1 MLVDRFNRRIEY
13 LRISLIDKCDLRC
26 TYCIPEGF
34 TDFEHAENYL
44 SFDEIERVVA
54 AFARL
59 GTSRFRLTGGEPLLR
74 KNVVDLVARLSA
86 LDGVEDLS
94 MTTNAT
100 QLARLAEPLKKAGL
114 NRFNISLDSLDAE
127 VVERITGSNS
137 LPKVLEGLKAVK
149 SAGFERTKVNMVPL
163 PGVNTQ
169 DIEDMIRFCM
179 DSGFTLRLIE
189 VMPMGSTG
197 QRLDYVNL
205 QKVIEDAQDKFGLI
219 ESDRIHG
226 GGPARYWETPDGS
239 FSLGF
244 ITPRSQH
251 FCETC
256 NRVRMTADGVLHL
269 CLGQNDSFDLKPY
282 LRSNCSDEE
291 LEEAL
296 RLAIEL
302 KPEKHEFNEKPEQI
316 VRIMAKTGG

>member
-1 MLVDRFNRRIEY
+1 MLIDRFNRRIEY

-34 TDFEHAENYL
+34 TEFEHAENYL
-44 SFDEIERVVA
+44 TFDEIERVVA
-54 AFARL
+54 TFARL

-74 KNVVDLVARLSA
+74 KGVVDLVGRLSA

-94 MTTNAT
+94 MTTNGT
-100 QLARLAEPLKKAGL
+100 QLARLAQPLKDAGL
-114 NRFNISLDSLDAE
+114 NRFNISMDSLDANT
-127 VVERITGSNS
+127 VKQITGSDS
-137 LPKVLEGLKAVK
+137 LPKVLEALKAVK
-149 SAGFERTKVNMVPL
+149 DAGFTRTKVNMVPL

-169 DIEDMIRFCM
+169 DIESMIRFCM
-179 DSGFTLRLIE
+179 EAGFTLRLIE
-189 VMPMGSTG
+189 VMPMGVSG
-197 QRLDYVNL
+197 QRLDYLDL

-219 ESDRIHG
+219 ESKRIHG
-226 GGPARYWETPDGS
+226 GGPARYWETADGE

-282 LRSNCSDEE
+282 LRSDCSDHE

-316 VRIMAKTGG
+316 IRIMAKTGG

>member
-34 TDFEHAENYL
+34 TEFEHAENYL
-44 SFDEIERVVA
+44 TFDEIERVVS

-74 KNVVDLVARLSA
+74 KNVVDLVGRLSVI
-86 LDGVEDLS
+86 DGVEDLS

-100 QLARLAEPLKKAGL
+100 QLTRLAQPLKDAGL
-114 NRFNISLDSLDAE
+114 TRFNISLDSLDSA
-127 VVERITGSNS
+127 VVKKISGSDS
-137 LPKVLEGLKAVK
+137 LPKVLEALEAVK
-149 SAGFERTKVNMVPL
+149 KAGFARTKVNMVPL
-163 PGVNTQ
+163 PGVNLQ
-169 DIEDMIRFCM
+169 DIENMIRFCM
-179 DSGFTLRLIE
+179 ESSFTLRLIE
-189 VMPMGSTG
+189 VMPMGATG
-197 QRLDYVNL
+197 QSLGYVNL
-205 QKVIEDAQDKFGLI
+205 QDEIEKAQAKFGLI
-219 ESDRIHG
+219 ESTRIHG
-226 GGPARYWETPDGS
+226 GGPARYWETADGS

-282 LRSNCSDEE
+282 LRSACSDHE

-296 RLAIEL
+296 RLAIDL

-316 VRIMAKTGG
+316 IRIMAKTGG

>member
-1 MLVDRFNRRIEY
+1 MLIDRFNRRIEY

-34 TDFEHAENYL
+34 TEFEHAENYL

-54 AFARL
+54 CFARL

-74 KNVVDLVARLSA
+74 KNVVDLVGRLSA
-86 LDGVEDLS
+86 LEGVDDLS
-94 MTTNAT
+94 MTTNGT
-100 QLARLAEPLKKAGL
+100 QLVRLAQPLKDAGL
-114 NRFNISLDSLDAE
+114 NRFNISLDSLDSS
-127 VVERITGSNS
+127 VVKKITGSDS
-137 LPKVLEGLKAVK
+137 LPKVLEALEAVK
-149 SAGFERTKVNMVPL
+149 KAGFTRTKVNMVPL
-163 PGVNTQ
+163 PGVNTD
-169 DIEDMIRFCM
+169 DIENMIRFCM

-189 VMPMGSTG
+189 VMPMGVTG
-197 QRLDYVNL
+197 QRLDYFDL
-205 QKVIEDAQDKFGLI
+205 QNVIESAQSKFGLI
-219 ESDRIHG
+219 ESHRIQG
-226 GGPARYWETPDGS
+226 GGPAKYWETADGR

-282 LRSNCSDEE
+282 LRSNCSDQE

-302 KPEKHEFNEKPEQI
+302 KPEKHEFNERPEQI
-316 VRIMAKTGG
+316 IRIMAKTGG

>member
-1 MLVDRFNRRIEY
+1 MLIDRFNRRIEY

-34 TDFEHAENYL
+34 TAFENAENYL

-54 AFARL
+54 TFARL

-74 KNVVDLVARLSA
+74 KNVVDLVARLSV
-86 LDGVEDLS
+86 LEGVEDLS

-100 QLARLAEPLKKAGL
+100 QLARLAQPLKDAGL
-114 NRFNISLDSLDAE
+114 NRFNISLDSLNSD
-127 VVERITGSNS
+127 VVKKISGSDS

-149 SAGFERTKVNMVPL
+149 EAGFNRTKVNMVPL
-163 PGVNTQ
+163 SGVNTQ
-169 DIEDMIRFCM
+169 DIENMIRFCM
-179 DSGFTLRLIE
+179 ENGFTLRLIE
-189 VMPMGSTG
+189 VMPMGVTG

-205 QKVIEDAQDKFGLI
+205 QEIIEQAQAKFNLI
-219 ESDRIHG
+219 ESKRIHG
-226 GGPARYWETPDGS
+226 GGPARYWETADGS

-282 LRSNCSDEE
+282 LRSGCSDEE

-316 VRIMAKTGG
+316 IRIMAKTGG

>member
-1 MLVDRFNRRIEY
+1 M
-13 LRISLIDKCDLRC
+13 
-26 TYCIPEGF
+26 
-34 TDFEHAENYL
+34 
-44 SFDEIERVVA
+44 
-54 AFARL
+54 
-59 GTSRFRLTGGEPLLR
+59 
-74 KNVVDLVARLSA
+74 
-86 LDGVEDLS
+86 
-94 MTTNAT
+94 
-100 QLARLAEPLKKAGL
+100 
-114 NRFNISLDSLDAE
+114 DSLDADT
-127 VVERITGSNS
+127 VKQITGSDS
-137 LPKVLEGLKAVK
+137 LPKVLEALKAVK
-149 SAGFERTKVNMVPL
+149 DAGFTRTKVNMVPL

-169 DIEDMIRFCM
+169 DIESMIRFCM
-179 DSGFTLRLIE
+179 EAGFTLRLIE
-189 VMPMGSTG
+189 VMPMGVSG
-197 QRLDYVNL
+197 QRLDYLDL

-219 ESDRIHG
+219 ESKRIHG
-226 GGPARYWETPDGS
+226 GGPARYWETADGE

-282 LRSNCSDEE
+282 LRSDCSDHE

-316 VRIMAKTGG
+316 IRIMAKTGG

>member
-1 MLVDRFNRRIEY
+1 MLIDRFNRRIEY

-34 TDFEHAENYL
+34 TEFEHAENYL
-44 SFDEIERVVA
+44 TFDEIERVVA
-54 AFARL
+54 TFARL

-74 KNVVDLVARLSA
+74 KNVVDLVARLSV
-86 LDGVEDLS
+86 LEGVEDLS

-100 QLARLAEPLKKAGL
+100 QLAHLAQPLKDAGL
-114 NRFNISLDSLDAE
+114 NRFNISLDSLNSE
-127 VVERITGSNS
+127 VVKKISGSDS
-137 LPKVLEGLKAVK
+137 LAKVLDGLKAVK
-149 SAGFERTKVNMVPL
+149 AAGFSRTKVNMVPL
-163 PGVNTQ
+163 SGVNTQ
-169 DIEDMIRFCM
+169 DIESMIRFCM
-179 DSGFTLRLIE
+179 ESGFTLRLIE
-189 VMPMGSTG
+189 VMPMGVSG

-205 QKVIEDAQDKFGLI
+205 QDVIEEAQTKFNLI
-219 ESDRIHG
+219 ESDRIQG

-282 LRSNCSDEE
+282 LRGGCSDEE

-316 VRIMAKTGG
+316 IRIMAKTGG

>member
-1 MLVDRFNRRIEY
+1 MLIDRFNRPIEY

-34 TDFEHAENYL
+34 TEFEHAENYL
-44 SFDEIERVVA
+44 SFDDIERVVA

-74 KNVVDLVARLSA
+74 KNVVDLVARLSSIE
-86 LDGVEDLS
+86 GVDDLS
-94 MTTNAT
+94 MSTNAT
-100 QLARLAEPLKKAGL
+100 QLARFAQPLKDAGL
-114 NRFNISLDSLDAE
+114 NRFNISLDSLNPE
-127 VVERITGSNS
+127 IVKKISGSDS
-137 LPKVLEGLKAVK
+137 LSKVLESLKAVK
-149 SAGFERTKVNMVPL
+149 AIGIKNTKINKVPL
-163 PGVNTQ
+163 PGIKTQ
-169 DIEDMIRFCM
+169 EIEQMIGFCKEN
-179 DSGFTLRLIE
+179 GFTLRLIE
-189 VMPMGSTG
+189 VMPMGSSG
-197 QRLDYVNL
+197 QSLDYVDL
-205 QKVIEDAQDKFGLI
+205 QEVIENTQNKFNLL
-219 ESDRIHG
+219 ESKRVHG
-226 GGPARYWETPDGS
+226 GGPARYWETADGS

-282 LRSNCSDEE
+282 LQAGCSDEE
-291 LEEAL
+291 LEEAIK
-296 RLAIEL
+296 LAIEL

-316 VRIMAKTGG
+316 IRIMAKTGG

>member
-1 MLVDRFNRRIEY
+1 MLIDRFNRPIEY

-34 TDFEHAENYL
+34 TEFEHAENYL
-44 SFDEIERVVA
+44 SFDDIERVVA

-74 KNVVDLVARLSA
+74 KNVVDLVARLSS
-86 LDGVEDLS
+86 LEGVDDLS
-94 MTTNAT
+94 MSTNAT
-100 QLARLAEPLKKAGL
+100 QLARFAQPLKDAGL
-114 NRFNISLDSLDAE
+114 NRFNISLDSLNPE
-127 VVERITGSNS
+127 IVKKISGSDS
-137 LPKVLEGLKAVK
+137 LSKVLESLKAVK
-149 SAGFERTKVNMVPL
+149 AAGFENTKINMVPL
-163 PGVNTQ
+163 LGINTQ
-169 DIEDMIRFCM
+169 DIEQMIGFCKEN
-179 DSGFTLRLIE
+179 GFTLRLIE
-189 VMPMGSTG
+189 VMPMGSSG
-197 QRLDYVNL
+197 QSLDYVDL
-205 QKVIEDAQDKFGLI
+205 QEVIENTQNQFNLI
-219 ESDRIHG
+219 ESKRVHG
-226 GGPARYWETPDGS
+226 GGPARYWETADGS

-282 LRSNCSDEE
+282 LQAGCSDEE
-291 LEEAL
+291 LEEAIK
-296 RLAIEL
+296 LAIEL

-316 VRIMAKTGG
+316 IRIMAKTGG

>member
-34 TDFEHAENYL
+34 TEFEHAENYL
-44 SFDEIERVVA
+44 SFDEIERAVA

-74 KNVVDLVARLSA
+74 KNVVDLVRRLAA

-100 QLARLAEPLKKAGL
+100 QLARYAHALKDAGL
-114 NRFNISLDSLDAE
+114 TRFNISLDSLSSE
-127 VVERITGSNS
+127 VVKNISGSDS
-137 LPKVLEGLKAVK
+137 LPKVLAGLAAVK
-149 SAGFERTKVNMVPL
+149 AAGFERTKINMVPL
-163 PGVNTQ
+163 AGINTQ
-169 DIEDMIRFCM
+169 HIEQMIRFCM
-179 DSGFTLRLIE
+179 DHGFTLRLIE
-189 VMPMGSTG
+189 VMPMGVTG

-205 QKVIEDAQDKFGLI
+205 QSIIEEAQSKFHLI
-219 ESDRIHG
+219 ESTRIQG
-226 GGPARYWETPDGS
+226 GGPARYWETADGS

-282 LRSNCSDEE
+282 LRSGCSDEE

-316 VRIMAKTGG
+316 IRIMAKTGG

>member
-1 MLVDRFNRRIEY
+1 MLIDRFNRPIEY

-34 TDFEHAENYL
+34 TEFEHAENYL
-44 SFDEIERVVA
+44 SFDDIERVVA

-74 KNVVDLVARLSA
+74 KNVVDLVARLSSIE
-86 LDGVEDLS
+86 GVDDLS
-94 MTTNAT
+94 MSTNAT
-100 QLARLAEPLKKAGL
+100 QLARFAQPLKDAGL
-114 NRFNISLDSLDAE
+114 NRFNISLDSLNPE
-127 VVERITGSNS
+127 IVKKISGSDS
-137 LPKVLEGLKAVK
+137 LSKVLESLKAVK
-149 SAGFERTKVNMVPL
+149 AAGFENTKINMVPL
-163 PGVNTQ
+163 PGINTQ
-169 DIEDMIRFCM
+169 DIEQMIGFCKEN
-179 DSGFTLRLIE
+179 GFTLRLIE
-189 VMPMGSTG
+189 VMPMGSSG
-197 QRLDYVNL
+197 QSLDYVDL
-205 QKVIEDAQDKFGLI
+205 QEVIENTQNKFNLL
-219 ESDRIHG
+219 ESKRVHG
-226 GGPARYWETPDGS
+226 GGPARYWETADGS

-282 LRSNCSDEE
+282 LQAGCSDEE
-291 LEEAL
+291 LEEAIK
-296 RLAIEL
+296 LAIEL

-316 VRIMAKTGG
+316 IRIMAKTGG

>member
-34 TDFEHAENYL
+34 TEFEHAENYL
-44 SFDEIERVVA
+44 SFDEIERVVTT
-54 AFARL
+54 FARL

-74 KNVVDLVARLSA
+74 KNVVDLVRRLSA
-86 LDGVEDLS
+86 IEGVDDLS
-94 MTTNAT
+94 MTTNGT
-100 QLARLAEPLKKAGL
+100 QLARLAQPLKDAGL
-114 NRFNISLDSLDAE
+114 SRFNISLDSLDST
-127 VVERITGSNS
+127 VVKKISGSDS
-137 LPKVLEGLKAVK
+137 LIKVLESLEAVK
-149 SAGFERTKVNMVPL
+149 KAGFTRTKVNMVPL
-163 PGVNTQ
+163 PDVNIQ
-169 DIEDMIRFCM
+169 SIEEMIRYCM
-179 DSGFTLRLIE
+179 ENSFTLRLIE
-189 VMPMGSTG
+189 VMPMGATG
-197 QRLDYVNL
+197 QSLGYVNL
-205 QKVIEDAQDKFGLI
+205 QDEIEKAQSKFGLI
-219 ESDRIHG
+219 ESKRIHG
-226 GGPARYWETPDGS
+226 GGPARYWETADGS

-282 LRSNCSDEE
+282 LRSDCSDKE

-296 RLAIEL
+296 RLAIDL

-316 VRIMAKTGG
+316 IRIMAKTGG